1 MDSAATFISLFRCGD
16 ASCSWGQRRV
26 SELIYVCC
34 LAFFS
39 SDNVYIASFWGSQG
53 TQLNCMLYIK
63 CRPVNILR
71 LYLFIYLFIEHQDR
85 RLYTAVFLDY
95 LCGIHLLC
103 TSVGTEELQDLE
115 SLQSLQLTK
124 RTVRTSSYTKCSQQ
138 QVSLHLSQ

>member
-1 MDSAATFISLFRCGD
+1 MGICYRQMDSAATFISLFRCGD

-26 SELIYVCC
+26 SELIYVCY

-39 SDNVYIASFWGSQG
+39 SNVYIANFWGSQG

-71 LYLFIYLFIEHQDR
+71 LYLFIQLLTYLLNTRIGDYTL
-85 RLYTAVFLDY
+85 LYFWTY

-115 SLQSLQLTK
+115 TLQSLQLTK
-124 RTVRTSSYTKCSQQ
+124 RTVKTSSYTKCS
-138 QVSLHLSQ
+138 